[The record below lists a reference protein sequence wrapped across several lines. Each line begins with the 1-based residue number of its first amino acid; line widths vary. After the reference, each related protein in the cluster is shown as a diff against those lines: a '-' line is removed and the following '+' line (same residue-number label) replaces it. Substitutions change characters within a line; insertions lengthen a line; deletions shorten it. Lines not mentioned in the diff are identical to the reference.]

1 MVSSVCDAVFPVCD
15 CIAVFGSICD
25 FLAICTISIKL
36 ATVRDALKQY
46 SLCYSRRARPAAPAT
61 RALSYIIISACCS
74 YSLQVNLVEN
84 Y

>member
-1 MVSSVCDAVFPVCD
+1 MFAMLFSLFVISTAVCFWLDLR
-15 CIAVFGSICD
+15 